1 MKLRKVEN
9 DNDDLRGMFFIVKGH
24 YEKGV
29 APSVI
34 SKVTGGEVF
43 LGGYDPSGEDT
54 AEWYM
59 ALDKVTYHC
68 ICCSGDFEMIKRG
81 IVNAIKRYKT
91 KENYLMQLKMRGEYE
106 DVSKPMR
113 FVYDMVYA
121 YYGNYYSE
129 VVANLEEEAY
139 SLSHTTTPVKK
150 SLKKSAPK
158 SLKKIKQPDQPKKI
172 PESKPEEHKP
182 VHHQIRNQIKPH
194 KIKKLSHKNTTPDIL
209 YV

>member
-1 MKLRKVEN
+1 MKLRKVES
-9 DNDDLRGMFFIVKGH
+9 DNDDLRGMFFIVKGQ

-29 APSVI
+29 VPSVI

-43 LGGYDPSGEDT
+43 LGGYDPSNDNT

-81 IVNAIKRYKT
+81 IVNAITRYKT

-113 FVYDMVYA
+113 FVYDMVYS

-129 VVANLEEEAY
+129 VVSDLEEEAY
-139 SLSHTTTPVKK
+139 SSSLSHTGNTLKR
-150 SLKKSAPK
+150 SLLKKSAPK
-158 SLKKIKQPDQPKKI
+158 SIKKIRSEAPEKKTPDQI
-172 PESKPEEHKP
+172 SDTRSDHKP
-182 VHHQIRNQIKPH
+182 MHQIRNQIKPR
-194 KIKKLSHKNTTPDIL
+194 KIKRLSC
-209 YV
+209 